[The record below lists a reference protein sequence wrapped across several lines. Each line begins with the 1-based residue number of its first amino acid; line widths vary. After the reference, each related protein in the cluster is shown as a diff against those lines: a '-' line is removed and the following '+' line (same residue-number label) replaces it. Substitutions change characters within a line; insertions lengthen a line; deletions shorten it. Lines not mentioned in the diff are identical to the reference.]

1 MNGFFYKFVK
11 TKKLKPNDFKIKFG
25 MDSHEIELETLVNS
39 LMYTS
44 NIIQEVN
51 REFES
56 SNKIEVKI
64 KALEKGSFEVHV
76 ELVETI
82 IENLF
87 NKSMTEYAS
96 AIVTVVGGIY
106 GLAKFLKGKKPI
118 DVKSEPNKK
127 VKITNQNGDVTIIEG
142 NVFNIYNQNTI
153 IRDNVSKQF
162 LLLEKNEEIENFQFI
177 DSYNN
182 SIIIDGLEFIDL
194 SKKIEIETKEIE
206 VEVLTNE
213 KLQIIRPSF
222 VKDLKW
228 DFVYKNTKISAKM
241 DDEELIKIID
251 NGEQFSKGDL
261 MVVELEI
268 TKFYDSELNAF
279 LITKESYKI
288 KKFIQ
293 HIKNHST
300 GKLF

>member
-1 MNGFFYKFVK
+1 MYKFVK
-11 TKKLKPNDFKIKFG
+11 KIAVKTNDFRIKFG

-39 LMYTS
+39 LMFTS

-51 REFES
+51 RELES

-76 ELVETI
+76 ELVETV

-87 NKSMTEYAS
+87 NKNIVEYGS
-96 AIVTVVGGIY
+96 AIVSVVGGIY
-106 GLAKFLKGKKPI
+106 GLAKFLMGKKPK
-118 DVKSEPNKK
+118 DVKEQPNKK
-127 VKITNQNGDVTIIEG
+127 VKITNENGDVTIIEG
-142 NVFNIYNQNTI
+142 NVFNIYNQNSV

-162 LLLEKNEEIENFQFI
+162 ILLEKNEEIDNFQFI
-177 DSYNN
+177 DSSNN
-182 SIIIDGLEFIDL
+182 TIIIDDSEFEDL
-194 SKKIEIETKEIE
+194 SKKIETETKQTETEI
-206 VEVLTNE
+206 LNNE

-268 TKFYDSELNAF
+268 IKFYDEEISAF
-279 LITKESYKI
+279 LITKDSYKI

-293 HIKNHST
+293 HIKNPSS
-300 GKLF
+300 GRLF